1 MRWSDIW
8 NGAGGY
14 RRERFRR
21 VLDAG
26 RSLVL
31 LDGLDEVMG
40 AHGQVIANSINEVLL
55 EIILEVSKNI
65 VLC

>member
-1 MRWSDIW
+1 M
-8 NGAGGY
+8 
-14 RRERFRR
+14 
-21 VLDAG
+21 LDAG